1 MYYNLIIGW
10 GSSLQELLATME
22 KFSQIYFSFI
32 RNDLNMLE
40 FADHFVNA
48 HDDIIAQMKR
58 IKVLVESKFDQPLR
72 TLTLETG
79 NNIKEAYFNLLD
91 KLKTVQMFMGSVVN
105 FLHVIQPMQIWRK
118 PVSCIHMTGVIT

>member
-10 GSSLQELLATME
+10 GSSLQELLATMD
-22 KFSQIYFSFI
+22 KFSQIYFSLI

-118 PVSCIHMTGVIT
+118 PVS